1 MNFMAFHMDGGKR
14 SCRAEVLTCTASDA
28 SFLVHYRYSERLVI
42 VRILSYH
49 TDCTDR
55 TVTCAVTTAYFV
67 CVDYTAAEI
76 YYSMSDLDR

>member
-1 MNFMAFHMDGGKR
+1 MTLYVDCCKR

-49 TDCTDR
+49 TDCTGR
-55 TVTCAVTTAYFV
+55 AMTCAVAAAYFV